1 MYTKNREKPLSRNH
15 MSNGASS
22 PLVSIIIVN
31 YKNYTYLHECLL
43 SLCRTTYTPKEIIV
57 VDNDSDTQK
66 LDIIKNNFRE
76 AKFYA
81 IKENLNFSEGNNFGL
96 AKASGE
102 FVVLLNCD
110 TVVSEHWLNPLVR
123 EAVIEPRGFYQPMIF
138 FLDKPDAI
146 NSLGNSVHVLGF
158 AFPEE
163 MGKNISQI
171 SIPERKKEVFYCS
184 GSCVLCSRQILNELG
199 GLDSNYWTYYE
210 DVNLGW
216 KGRLYGYPSYVVPD
230 STIYHK
236 WGGVYGQL
244 LSYEKLYLLERGRLS
259 SIARNF
265 TSRSILL
272 FLPAIIFL
280 DIFLIIYLIPKGLAK
295 AKVQATLDFFR
306 NIKLVINERKEIQ
319 TRRIT
324 TDKDIARYMTTKIE
338 HPYFEKI
345 PKKIDQ
351 LFILIS
357 RVIIKML

>member
-1 MYTKNREKPLSRNH
+1 MDTNST
-15 MSNGASS
+15 S

-31 YKNYTYLHECLL
+31 YKNYTDLRECLL
-43 SLCRTTYTPKEIIV
+43 SLRRSMYTRKEIIV
-57 VDNDSDTQK
+57 VDNESDDGLLK
-66 LDIIKNNFRE
+66 EIENEFRDVQ
-76 AKFYA
+76 FYA
-81 IKENLNFSEGNNFGL
+81 IKENLNFSEGNNLGI
-96 AKASGE
+96 ANSKGE
-102 FVVLLNCD
+102 IVILLNCD
-110 TVVSEHWLNPLVR
+110 TAVTEGWLEPLVR
-123 EAVIEPRGFYQPMIF
+123 EAIKEPAAFYQPRILF
-138 FLDKPDAI
+138 SKRKDTI
-146 NSLGNSVHVLGF
+146 NSIGNAVHVLGF
-158 AFPEE
+158 AYPKE

-171 SIPERKKEVFYCS
+171 SISEEKKEVFYCS
-184 GSCVLCSRQILNELG
+184 GSCVLCSRQILSKLG
-199 GLDSNYWTYYE
+199 GLDSNYWTYYD

-272 FLPAIIFL
+272 LLPAIIFL

-306 NIKLVINERKEIQ
+306 NIKLVTNERKDIQ